1 MFSARYLIYGLI
13 LVLMMRWR
21 PAGLIPFD
29 RAQENK
35 AERIRQRL
43 ALFGGKE

>member
-29 RAQENK
+29 RAQESK
-35 AERIRQRL
+35 AARIRQRL
-43 ALFGGKE
+43 ATLGSKE